1 MSSAESTDRPP
12 DVTGP
17 GAAGLLGRTHA
28 LDPRQRRH
36 LKASETLAQDLAA
49 YIVDSNLGPGTAL
62 PAERQMLEQL
72 GVGRTT
78 LREALRLLET
88 RGVLTIR
95 SGPGGG
101 PVVRRPKLED
111 LSESLSLMLQYAGAS
126 LTDVIEA
133 RVWLESAIARAAAD
147 RITPKQIVQLRA
159 INDRLREE
167 GLDDEAAFA
176 TGNDAFHRLVAEASG
191 NLVLSIFLAALQ
203 SIADGRAAGIR
214 YDRRFRAAAVD
225 DHVRILDALAVGDAG
240 AADRAA
246 RQHITAA
253 TRHWKHEHADLA
265 ARTVR
270 WVL

>member
-1 MSSAESTDRPP
+1 MSSAESTEEPP
-12 DVTGP
+12 GVEIAGP
-17 GAAGLLGRTHA
+17 VPLLGETRA
-28 LDPRQRRH
+28 LDPAQRRH
-36 LKASETLAQDLAA
+36 LKASELLARDLAA
-49 YIVDSNLGPGTAL
+49 YIVDNNLLPGTPL
-62 PAERQMLEQL
+62 PAERQMLELL

-101 PVVRRPKLED
+101 PIVRRPKLED
-111 LSESLSLMLQYAGAS
+111 LSESLSLMLQFAGAS

-147 RITPKQIVQLRA
+147 RITPAELAELRA
-159 INDRLREE
+159 VNVALRTD

-176 TGNDAFHRLVAEASG
+176 AGNDEFHRIVAGASG

-214 YDRRFRAAAVD
+214 YDRAFRVAAVD
-225 DHVRILDALAVGDAG
+225 DHARIIEALAGGDG
-240 AADRAA
+240 DAADRAA
-246 RQHITAA
+246 HRHITAA
-253 TRHWKHEHADLA
+253 TRHWKQEHADLA
-265 ARTVR
+265 ARPIR

>member
-1 MSSAESTDRPP
+1 MSSAQSTDGPP
-12 DVTGP
+12 GVELV
-17 GAAGLLGRTHA
+17 AAERLLGATRA
-28 LDPRQRRH
+28 LDPVQRRH
-36 LKASETLAQDLAA
+36 LKASEMLARDLAA
-49 YIVDSNLGPGTAL
+49 YIVDNNLLPGTPL
-62 PAERQMLEQL
+62 PAERRMLELL

-101 PVVRRPKLED
+101 PIVRRPKLED
-111 LSESLSLMLQYAGAS
+111 LSESLSLMLQFAGAS

-147 RITPKQIVQLRA
+147 RITPEQVAELRA
-159 INDRLREE
+159 INVALRAD
-167 GLDDEAAFA
+167 GLDDDRAFTA
-176 TGNDAFHRLVAEASG
+176 GNDAFHRVVAEASG

-214 YDRRFRAAAVD
+214 YDRAFRVAAVD
-225 DHVRILDALAVGDAG
+225 DHVRILEALAVGDG
-240 AADRAA
+240 DAADRAA
-246 RQHITAA
+246 RRHITAA
-253 TRHWKHEHADLA
+253 TRHWKQEHADLA
-265 ARTVR
+265 ARPVR